1 VAVAFDFADAFA
13 NVRTLRSGIWD
24 VVAEGVWL
32 GRMRVTG
39 SVMQPQGRLPG
50 IVEVV
55 LNGVATP

>member
-1 VAVAFDFADAFA
+1 
-13 NVRTLRSGIWD
+13 